1 MKKLSYVVY
10 VHLNQVTGD
19 VVHVRQER
27 EADVNVSL
35 LCYAMLYQIIDYV
48 QLELLEVPD
57 FFTCTQVLQQW
68 NVPSGQASA
77 LSFLKI

>member
-1 MKKLSYVVY
+1 
-10 VHLNQVTGD
+10 
-19 VVHVRQER
+19 
-27 EADVNVSL
+27 
-35 LCYAMLYQIIDYV
+35 MLYQIIDYV
-48 QLELLEVPD
+48 KLELLEVPD